1 MNTGVEIIKNK
12 EDILA
17 IVIYSDYHKEGTNFF
32 TPADFSQQLAFISRK
47 KGAVIQAHTH
57 KIIKRDVHLTQEV
70 LCVRKGT
77 LKVNLYDNDQKYFD
91 SRELHAGD
99 VVLLAS
105 GGHGFEFLDDVEMV
119 EIKQGPYV
127 NDDGKV
133 GFEGIEKK

>member
-47 KGAVIQAHTH
+47 KGDTIGAHTH
-57 KIIKRDVHLTQEV
+57 KIIKRDVHVTQEALLIKSGKV
-70 LCVRKGT
+70 
-77 LKVNLYDNDQKYFD
+77 KVNLYDASEQYIDY
-91 SRELHAGD
+91 RELTSGD
-99 VVLLAS
+99 VILLAS
-105 GGHGFEFLDDVEMV
+105 GGHGFEFLEETQMI

-127 NDDGKV
+127 SDDSKV
-133 GFEGIEKK
+133 KIKGIEP